1 MLNNK
6 YNCIMMLPQ
15 NVTEKL
21 HIWHALDDTI
31 QDILIRFKRMQG
43 FNTLWLIGSDHSA
56 IATKVKVV
64 AKMKEEEGLTKADIT
79 IEQFIELYNK
89 GKEDKYII
97 VATTRPETMIGDTE
111 VAVNSDDERYKDL
124 IGKKC
129 ILPKLF
135 STQILKYLKLKGFV
149 KLITNYFNENRR
161 ELVVC

>member
-6 YNCIMMLPQ
+6 YNCIRMLPQ

-79 IEQFIELYNK
+79 REQFIELYNK
-89 GKEDKYII
+89 GKEDK
-97 VATTRPETMIGDTE
+97 
-111 VAVNSDDERYKDL
+111 
-124 IGKKC
+124 
-129 ILPKLF
+129 
-135 STQILKYLKLKGFV
+135 
-149 KLITNYFNENRR
+149 
-161 ELVVC
+161 